1 LWGLFLIPTAKQRGG
16 GDCLLKTQDF
26 AKFLSCIK
34 SDTCPVLARPS
45 ACRPQKEEPTRV
57 FFLRLARSKALVN
70 GGRNPDGPK
79 VAKFLGS

>member
-1 LWGLFLIPTAKQRGG
+1 MAPTAKQRGG

-45 ACRPQKEEPTRV
+45 ACWPKKDELAKV
-57 FFLRLARSKALVN
+57 FFLRLARNKALVN